1 MKKQLT
7 GTGVAIV
14 TPFTKEGNV
23 DYASLE
29 KIIHHIMDGG
39 CDYIVSLGT
48 TGESVTLTKEEK
60 KEILSF
66 TRKTVSQKVGLV
78 AGIGGNNTADILK
91 QMVEFDAEGFD
102 AILSVSPYYNKPTQE
117 GIYQH
122 YMQLV
127 EASPLPIIIY
137 NVPGRTS
144 SNISAETTLR
154 LANASE
160 KFAGVKEASGN
171 LIQMMHIVKDKPKDF
186 LVLSGDDPLTLPG
199 ISFGMQGVISVVA
212 NAYPKEIS
220 AMVNTALKGNFDK
233 AAAIHLR
240 FLEITE
246 MMFAEGNP
254 AGVKSVLHQLGLC
267 ENVVRLPLVTA
278 SHGLSEKIKM
288 EITNLAK

>member
-48 TGESVTLTKEEK
+48 TGESVTLIKEEK

>member
-1 MKKQLT
+1 MKKLLT

-14 TPFTKEGNV
+14 TPFTQEGNV
-23 DYASLE
+23 DYSSLE

-60 KEILSF
+60 KEVLSF

-102 AILSVSPYYNKPTQE
+102 AILSVNPYYNKPTQE

-186 LVLSGDDPLTLPG
+186 LVVSGDDPLTLPG

-220 AMVNTALKGNFDK
+220 TMVNTALKGNFDK

-278 SHGLSEKIKM
+278 SPDLSEKIKV
-288 EITNLAK
+288 EIKNLAK

>member
-23 DYASLE
+23 DYKSLG
-29 KIIHHIMDGG
+29 KIIHHIIDGG

-60 KEILSF
+60 KEVLSF
-66 TRKTVSQKVGLV
+66 TRKTVAGKAGLV

-91 QMVEFDAEGFD
+91 QLAEFDAKGFD

-122 YMQLV
+122 YMQLAEV
-127 EASPLPIIIY
+127 SPLPIIIY

-144 SNISAETTLR
+144 SNITAETTLR
-154 LANASE
+154 LAKASK

-171 LIQMMHIVKDKPKDF
+171 LQQMMHIVRDKPKDF
-186 LVLSGDDPLTLPG
+186 LVISGDDPLTLPG

-212 NAYPKEIS
+212 NAYPKETS
-220 AMVNTALKGNFDK
+220 SMVNAALKGNFDK
-233 AAAIHLR
+233 AAEIHLR
-240 FLEITE
+240 LLDITE

-267 ENVVRLPLVTA
+267 ENVVRLPLVTV
-278 SHGLSEKIKM
+278 SNTLSDRIKKEM
-288 EITNLAK
+288 KSLTK

>member
-23 DYASLE
+23 DYSSLE

-48 TGESVTLTKEEK
+48 TGESVTLIKEEK